1 MAASLPDKPEPPGAA
16 LSLAAPDS
24 SCPANARS
32 GAGQP
37 HRLEREEALVEYQ
50 LALKTYHTMATR
62 FPGNETAEK
71 AIRDLTGQGIQ

>member
-1 MAASLPDKPEPPGAA
+1 MTTTLYD
-16 LSLAAPDS
+16 
-24 SCPANARS
+24 N
-32 GAGQP
+32 